1 MKHLKVTTI
10 LTAAAIALL
19 ATACGTIEP
28 DTSIKGPT
36 DVSSRD
42 VEACGS
48 WQNVANRSI
57 PYGGVPG
64 NWPTVC
70 KK

>member
-1 MKHLKVTTI
+1 MLKTYVYAC
-10 LTAAAIALL
+10 LVAAPLAL
-19 ATACGTIEP
+19 AVAACGTIEP
-28 DTSIKGPT
+28 DTSIKSRA
-36 DVSSRD
+36 DVSQRD
-42 VEACGS
+42 VDACGS

-64 NWPTVC
+64 NHATIC